1 MVEPAVTQPEPESCP
16 ELVVEYYPDTQTLVV
31 DDNQRRCDGEDI
43 AHGLTVFYD
52 AADKALGFVLEGAEL
67 ELPAFVAAVRAADE
81 QRPENPPPAGKRP
94 AKGGETRPE
103 PCRQGSRQGIEL
115 PPLPAVVEEY
125 CRETDTLIIHFGA
138 ELASRK
144 PVARGLAVFYDAA
157 GQVAGFR
164 LQPAL
169 TCLQPL
175 AATVRAKARGDAVAS
190 RYTNYPTKEEQKP

>member
-1 MVEPAVTQPEPESCP
+1 MAEPAVTQTEPESLP
-16 ELVVEYYPDTQTLVV
+16 ELVVEYYPATQTLVV
-31 DDNQRRCDGEDI
+31 DDNQKRCDGEDI

-52 AADKALGFVLEGAEL
+52 AADKVLGFVLEGAEL
-67 ELPAFVAAVRAADE
+67 ELPAFVAAILETVER
-81 QRPENPPPAGKRP
+81 QPENTPAAGKRRR
-94 AKGGETRPE
+94 KGEETRPE
-103 PCRQGSRQGIEL
+103 PCRQGAEL

-157 GQVAGFR
+157 GQVSGFR

-169 TCLQPL
+169 TGLQPL
-175 AATVRAKARGDAVAS
+175 AAAVRAKARGDAVAS
-190 RYTNYPTKEEQKP
+190 RYTNYPTKEEGEP

>member
-1 MVEPAVTQPEPESCP
+1 MAEPAVTQPEPESLP

-52 AADKALGFVLEGAEL
+52 ATDKVLGFVLEGAEL
-67 ELPAFVAAVRAADE
+67 ELTAFVAAVRETVE
-81 QRPENPPPAGKRP
+81 QQPGNPPAAEKRP

-103 PCRQGSRQGIEL
+103 PCNQGSRQGIEL

-125 CRETDTLIIHFGA
+125 RRETDTLIIHFGA

-144 PVARGLAVFYDAA
+144 PVARGLTVFYDAE

-164 LQPAL
+164 LQPAR

-175 AATVRAKARGDAVAS
+175 AAAVQAKARGDAVAS

>member
-1 MVEPAVTQPEPESCP
+1 MVEPTVTQPEPESLP

-52 AADKALGFVLEGAEL
+52 AADKVLGFVLEGAEL
-67 ELPAFVAAVRAADE
+67 KLPAFVAAVLETAER
-81 QRPENPPPAGKRP
+81 QPENTPTAGKRS
-94 AKGGETRPE
+94 AKGAETRPE
-103 PCRQGSRQGIEL
+103 PWRHGIEL

-125 CRETDTLIIHFGA
+125 CRETDTLIIPFGA

-144 PVARGLAVFYDAA
+144 PVAPGLAVFYDAA
-157 GQVAGFR
+157 GQVSGFR

-175 AATVRAKARGDAVAS
+175 AAAVRAKARGDAVAS
-190 RYTNYPTKEEQKP
+190 RYANYPTKEER

>member
-1 MVEPAVTQPEPESCP
+1 MAEPAVTQTEPESWP

-31 DDNQRRCDGEDI
+31 DDNQKRCDGEDI

-67 ELPAFVAAVRAADE
+67 DLPAFVAAVRETVE
-81 QRPENPPPAGKRP
+81 QQPENTPAVGKRP
-94 AKGGETRPE
+94 AKGAETRPE
-103 PCRQGSRQGIEL
+103 PCRQGIEL

-144 PVARGLAVFYDAA
+144 PVARGLTVFYDAA

-164 LQPAL
+164 LQPAR

-175 AATVRAKARGDAVAS
+175 TAAVRAKSRGDAVAS
-190 RYTNYPTKEEQKP
+190 RYANYPTKEEREQ

>member
-1 MVEPAVTQPEPESCP
+1 MAEPAVTQPGPEPESWP
-16 ELVVEYYPDTQTLVV
+16 ELVVEYYPDTKTLVV
-31 DDNQRRCDGEDI
+31 DDNQKRCDGEDI

-52 AADKALGFVLEGAEL
+52 AADKVLGFVLEGAEL
-67 ELPAFVAAVRAADE
+67 KLPAFVAAALEATER
-81 QRPENPPPAGKRP
+81 QPENTPAAGKRS
-94 AKGGETRPE
+94 AKGAETRPE
-103 PCRQGSRQGIEL
+103 PWRHGIEL

-125 CRETDTLIIHFGA
+125 CRETDTLIIPFGA

-157 GQVAGFR
+157 GQVSGFR

-175 AATVRAKARGDAVAS
+175 AAAVRAKARGDAVAS
-190 RYTNYPTKEEQKP
+190 RYANYPTKEER